1 MKKKVAL
8 ISAIVVSIILI
19 IAIVPKQM
27 RTINDPWSSTSWT
40 VYVAGWQI
48 KVIFLIAVIGL
59 AIYLLKKK

>member
-8 ISAIVVSIILI
+8 VSAIVVSIILI
-19 IAIVPKQM
+19 IAIIPRQM
-27 RTINDPWSSTSWT
+27 MTIDDAWSSTSWT

-48 KVIFLIAVIGL
+48 LVIFLIAVIGL